1 MYKIMVL
8 SVGITCCNIAVAQPN
23 CWELGLEQIEIAEA
37 VSTQSAARQ
46 EAFQKAQDY
55 FICAAEKRVSE
66 AAYRA
71 AALSDKGLARKLDK
85 ETIERY
91 YRAGSLGGNKDS
103 SLAMASLVCG
113 GDTQKCAAPMEAK
126 KWLIKATRQGSAD
139 AAQLLAVQYEKGDGE
154 PADKK
159 RAAACYKLAEERG
172 NSWARQNYLRLNPGE
187 QPIDTAECTGNS

>member
-1 MYKIMVL
+1 
-8 SVGITCCNIAVAQPN
+8 
-23 CWELGLEQIEIAEA
+23 
-37 VSTQSAARQ
+37 
-46 EAFQKAQDY
+46 
-55 FICAAEKRVSE
+55 
-66 AAYRA
+66 
-71 AALSDKGLARKLDK
+71 
-85 ETIERY
+85 
-91 YRAGSLGGNKDS
+91 
-103 SLAMASLVCG
+103 
-113 GDTQKCAAPMEAK
+113 MEAK